1 MSELKGLYIEGTR
14 KTPKIE
20 FTNLTG
26 ELILEGRSIPE
37 NVVKVYEPLLEWVI
51 NYVKSPCITTNLH
64 LKLEYFNSSSL
75 VWIIKLIMALGKIKL
90 KGALLYIH
98 MYFEIEDFE
107 EGITDELKDIIEVLT
122 VKLSNVDFNIA
133 FKTHGTDSNGNTLK
147 ESTILI

>member
-26 ELILEGRSIPE
+26 ELVLEGRSIPE
-37 NVVKVYEPLLEWVI
+37 NVVKVYEPLLDWV
-51 NYVKSPCITTNLH
+51 NDYVKSPCITTNLH

-75 VWIIKLIMALGKIKL
+75 VWIIKLILTLSNIKL
-90 KGALLYIH
+90 ARAVLYIH
-98 MYFEIEDFE
+98 LYFEIEDYE
-107 EGITDELKDIIEVLT
+107 EGISDELKDIIEVLT
-122 VKLSNVDFNIA
+122 GKLSKVNFNIA